1 MADVARF
8 WETWA
13 PYLSYFEDNH
23 LDLANIKKL
32 DGLISDP
39 VLIVGGGQ
47 GLLVEQLQKSGHK
60 VDGVELSP
68 QMIKY
73 AQIRRGLKL
82 IEADA
87 RRLPFPDQT
96 YNTAIIAT
104 GVVDFLDDDA
114 QIGSIVNEARR
125 VTQASGKVLV
135 GFVGVYPAAER
146 FCRRIGL
153 FTNRGTFNQRTL
165 NQRKVFELTRLS
177 PFETLKIFRRDYQL
191 GVFAALREFLVLQMF
206 LPRKEKKMTKKLA
219 QMWKVVDNPQGL
231 IDSAIESLPYRT
243 EDEIRALFSRLRLPV
258 VKLIG
263 FGNCYVVQI
272 GSTVQEVTR
281 G

>member
-87 RRLPFPDQT
+87 RKLPFPDRT
-96 YNTAIIAT
+96 YNTSIIAT

-114 QIGSIVNEARR
+114 QIGLIVNEARR

-153 FTNRGTFNQRTL
+153 FKNQGTLNQRTL

-191 GVFAALREFLVLQMF
+191 GVFAALRELLVLQMF
-206 LPRKEKKMTKKLA
+206 LPRKEKKLTKKLA
-219 QMWKVVDNPQGL
+219 QMWKVVDNPQDL
-231 IDSAIESLPYRT
+231 INSAIESLPYRT

-272 GSTVQEVTR
+272 GSIVQEVAR